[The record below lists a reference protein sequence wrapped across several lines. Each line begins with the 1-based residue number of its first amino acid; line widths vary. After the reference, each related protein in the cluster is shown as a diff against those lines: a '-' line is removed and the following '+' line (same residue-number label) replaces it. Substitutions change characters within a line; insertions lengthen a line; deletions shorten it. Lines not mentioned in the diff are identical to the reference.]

1 MPKTPPR
8 LGKVQLEIMR
18 ILWRRGRA
26 TAREITEEMSQTR
39 GRGAPEARCGGRAPG
54 DLAPQATA
62 AGAGPR
68 GVAHSTVQTLL
79 RQLQAKG
86 AVTYEVEDRTFVYR
100 PLYQQSEVTETA
112 TRELLA
118 RLFNGSVYSLMAH
131 LLKHEDLS
139 GEDLAR
145 LRELI
150 DTGGDV

>member
-1 MPKTPPR
+1 MAGSKTPPR

-26 TAREITEEMSQTR
+26 TAREITEEMCQTR
-39 GRGAPEARCGGRAPG
+39 RA
-54 DLAPQATA
+54 
-62 AGAGPR
+62 
-68 GVAHSTVQTLL
+68 AHSTVQTLL

-86 AVTYEVEDRTFVYR
+86 AVTYDVEDRTFIYR
-100 PLYQQSEVTETA
+100 PLYQQSEVAETA
-112 TRELLA
+112 TRDLLA

-131 LLKHEDLS
+131 LLKHEEIS

-150 DTGGDV
+150 DKGSEP

>member
-26 TAREITEEMSQTR
+26 TAREITEEMGATR
-39 GRGAPEARCGGRAPG
+39 R
-54 DLAPQATA
+54 
-62 AGAGPR
+62 
-68 GVAHSTVQTLL
+68 VAHSTVQTLL

-86 AVTYEVEDRTFVYR
+86 AVTYDVEDRTFVYR

-112 TRELLA
+112 TRDLLA

-139 GEDLAR
+139 AEDLAR

-150 DTGGDV
+150 DKGGDA

>member
-1 MPKTPPR
+1 MDIDKLDRRTVMPKTPPR

-18 ILWRRGRA
+18 ILWRRDRA
-26 TAREITEEMSQTR
+26 TAREITEEMCQTR
-39 GRGAPEARCGGRAPG
+39 GSR

-112 TRELLA
+112 TRDLLA

-131 LLKHEDLS
+131 LLRHEEIS

-150 DTGGDV
+150 DKENEP

>member
-1 MPKTPPR
+1 MPKTAPR

-26 TAREITEEMSQTR
+26 TAREITEERSQTQ
-39 GRGAPEARCGGRAPG
+39 P
-54 DLAPQATA
+54 T
-62 AGAGPR
+62 
-68 GVAHSTVQTLL
+68 AHSTVQTLL
-79 RQLQAKG
+79 RQLQAKR

-112 TRELLA
+112 TRDLLA
-118 RLFNGSVYSLMAH
+118 RLFNGSVYGLMAH
-131 LLKHEDLS
+131 LLKHEEIS

-150 DTGGDV
+150 DKGGDA

>member
-1 MPKTPPR
+1 MPQTPPR

-26 TAREITEEMSQTR
+26 AAREITEEMCQTQ
-39 GRGAPEARCGGRAPG
+39 RA
-54 DLAPQATA
+54 
-62 AGAGPR
+62 
-68 GVAHSTVQTLL
+68 AHSTVQTLL

-86 AVTYEVEDRTFVYR
+86 AVTYDVEDRTFVYR

-112 TRELLA
+112 TRDLLA

-131 LLKHEDLS
+131 LLKHEEISED
-139 GEDLAR
+139 DLAR

-150 DTGGDV
+150 DGEMKP